1 MKLSYR
7 IILILLL
14 LLFVTGLG
22 TLGFHWTE
30 GWSFAQSFYITVI
43 TISTL
48 GYNEILS
55 LTPQGKML
63 TVVVVVL
70 GIATAGFAVTS
81 LAQYFM
87 AIELHTVLG
96 RRRMEKEIQQ
106 LKNHYIICGAGRIG
120 RRVAKELRMRPVP
133 YVVIE
138 KDEVKAN
145 RIREEG
151 ALTIWGDSTKAETL
165 REAGI
170 ERAKGLISVITSDAD
185 NVYVTLTARG
195 LRPEL
200 PIVVRAS
207 EEDAEEKL
215 RRAGATQVISPYVF
229 AGHRIAQALLRPNV
243 FDFLDV
249 ATSTMGAD
257 ELNLQIEE
265 IPILDHSELASRT
278 LQDSGIRQQLNVIV
292 LAVKKSTNKMVFN
305 PTSEDR
311 MEAGDCLIAMG
322 DPANLKKLEGMAG
335 NQ

>member
-14 LLFVTGLG
+14 MLFVNSLG
-22 TLGFHWTE
+22 TFGFHWTE
-30 GWSFAQSFYITVI
+30 GWSLAQSFYITVI

-48 GYNEILS
+48 GYDEILS

-63 TVVVVVL
+63 TMVVVFL
-70 GIATAGFAVTS
+70 GISTAGFAVTS
-81 LAQYFM
+81 LAQYFV

-106 LKNHYIICGAGRIG
+106 LKNHYIICGAGRVG
-120 RRVAKELRMRPVP
+120 RRVAKELGKRPVP

-138 KDEVKAN
+138 KDELMAK
-145 RIREEG
+145 RIRDEG
-151 ALTIWGDSTKAETL
+151 ALTIVGDSTKLETL
-165 REAGI
+165 RQAGI

-195 LRPEL
+195 LRPNL
-200 PIVVRAS
+200 PIIARAS

-215 RRAGATQVISPYVF
+215 KRAGATQVISPYAF

-265 IPILDHSELASRT
+265 IRIVERSALSNRT

-292 LAVKKSTNKMVFN
+292 LAVKKSTGRMVFN
-305 PTSEDR
+305 PTSESR
-311 MEAGDCLIAMG
+311 MEAGDCLIALG
-322 DPANLKKLEGMAG
+322 DPAHLKKLEGMAG
-335 NQ
+335 SP